1 MKKILFPTDLSPHA
15 KTVFEYALAIAKKT
29 DASITL
35 FSAHGR
41 PNIALEDIE
50 VQEERGETVIKNL
63 RKFVAD
69 HLPDSYKDIEFEYE
83 ARIAYPGEGIVKAA
97 LETEP
102 DLIVMGMRDR
112 TNDIGARF
120 GSSAFDTIRE
130 VKCPVLAIPPAMD
143 FVPIKNLVYA
153 VDFEFEDLPVI
164 NNLLQWG
171 QVLQTDVHILH
182 VFERG
187 EQEQVVKD
195 KMSVLSGA
203 YFDNPRLHFDL
214 LKGKFQEVID
224 DYLEEKA
231 AGALVMLSHRR
242 RFLERVF
249 LPSKTIKMAR
259 KLNLP
264 LLVYKARYN

>member
-29 DASITL
+29 DASIVM

-41 PNIALEDIE
+41 PNVALEDIE

-69 HLPDSYKDIEFEYE
+69 HLPDSYKDIDFEYE

-97 LETEP
+97 RESNP
-102 DLIVMGMRDR
+102 DLIIMGMRDR

-143 FVPIKNLVYA
+143 FEPVKNLVYA
-153 VDFEFEDLPVI
+153 VDFEFEDLPVV
-164 NNLLQWG
+164 NRLLQWA
-171 QVLQTDVHILH
+171 QILDTDIHILH
-182 VFERG
+182 VFERD
-187 EQEQVVKD
+187 EQADVVKD
-195 KMSVLSGA
+195 KMSVLRGA
-203 YFDNPRLHFDL
+203 YFDNPRLHFDVR
-214 LKGKFQEVID
+214 KGRFQEVID
-224 DYLEEKA
+224 EYLDEKD

-249 LPSKTIKMAR
+249 IPSKTVKMAR
-259 KLNLP
+259 KINLP
-264 LLVYKARYN
+264 LLVFKARYN